1 MRPST
6 LSPTPNRHRRSASA
20 VVVAALAMFLPACG
34 SGSGGSAPA
43 PVASATLPSIAT
55 VALPASS
62 DEQALLDAVFRI
74 DIDRIEVVFDAYP
87 SEARA
92 RVQATLTFR
101 MRAGQSRPI
110 VHFGP
115 AASAAGVV
123 LRLDGEALD
132 LTRPTDARL
141 LVFEGTGQTS
151 IELLRNLS
159 PAAAHRLEVSAPLS
173 MSDPAGRFFTDVNDI
188 LGRGN
193 DVLFPT
199 LNTPQ
204 ELAHHVLVI
213 RVHAAEP
220 YLCVGSGIVTGRITG
235 DVQEW
240 VLDTERAVA
249 SYTVMF
255 HAAPARSHVLSEQ
268 RLQGVEVRVLAPQ
281 GGATAE
287 EAFAQLD
294 PWLAELQEKL
304 GPFPMP
310 RGVAVVLTQTGGG
323 MEYYGATTTSLRAL
337 RHEVFHMYYGC
348 STIARTYRDSWWD
361 EAIDMWYE
369 LSLDPAFAPIPEE
382 YRSDI
387 VSARSAA
394 AVGFDRRAYDEGAR
408 VIQAMAV
415 DMGGRE
421 RMVRFLAA
429 LHRRR
434 TFDPFTTWDLADELQ
449 ATGGRDVRERFS
461 RWLYLAAAARAASAP
476 PGPSPYD
483 WMHEVDLTLPEAA
496 LPAKDSARR

>member
-1 MRPST
+1 MPS
-6 LSPTPNRHRRSASA
+6 RRAA
-20 VVVAALAMFLPACG
+20 LALAVAALVACLPGCG

-43 PVASATLPSIAT
+43 PVASAALPSIAT
-55 VALPASS
+55 VALPTTG
-62 DEQALLDAVFRI
+62 DEQALLDAAFRI
-74 DIDRIEVVFDAYP
+74 DIDRIEVVLDAYP

-101 MRAGQSRPI
+101 MRSGQSRPI

-115 AASAAGVV
+115 AASAVGVT
-123 LRLDGEALD
+123 LRLDGEAMD

-141 LVFEGTGQTS
+141 LVFEGSGQTS
-151 IELLRNLS
+151 VELLRNLTPTAS
-159 PAAAHRLEVSAPLS
+159 HRLEVSAPLS
-173 MSDPAGRFFTDVNDI
+173 LSDAAGRFFTDVNDI

-193 DVLFPT
+193 DLLFPT
-199 LNTPQ
+199 LNTPH

-220 YLCVGSGIVTGRITG
+220 YLCAGSGIVTGRVAG

-240 VLDTERAVA
+240 VLDTERPVA

-255 HAAPARSHVLSEQ
+255 HAAPARSHVLSER
-268 RLQGVEVRVLAPQ
+268 RLQGVDVRVLAPL
-281 GGATAE
+281 GGVTAE
-287 EAFAQLD
+287 EAFAQLE

-310 RGVAVVLTQTGGG
+310 RGLAVVLTQTGGG

-369 LSLDPAFAPIPEE
+369 LSLDPAFAPIPED

-387 VSARSAA
+387 VSARSAV
-394 AVGFDRRAYDEGAR
+394 AVGFDRRAYDDGAR
-408 VIQAMAV
+408 ILQAMAADV
-415 DMGGRE
+415 GGRE
-421 RMVRFLAA
+421 RMVRFLGD

-449 ATGGRDVRERFS
+449 AAGGRDVRERFG
-461 RWLYLAAAARAASAP
+461 RWLYLAAAARGASAR
-476 PGPSPYD
+476 PGRSPYD

-496 LPAKDSARR
+496 LPAKDSAKR

>member
-20 VVVAALAMFLPACG
+20 VVVAALAVFLPACG
-34 SGSGGSAPA
+34 SSSPATAPA
-43 PVASATLPSIAT
+43 PSASAALPLLAT
-55 VALPASS
+55 VPLPAAS

-74 DIDRIEVVFDAYP
+74 DIDRIEVVLDAYP

-92 RVQATLTFR
+92 TVQATLTFR
-101 MRAGQSRPI
+101 MRPGQSRPI

-115 AASAAGVV
+115 AASAVGVV

-132 LTRPTDARL
+132 LTRPADARL
-141 LVFEGTGQTS
+141 FVFEGSGQTS
-151 IELLRNLS
+151 VELLRNLS
-159 PAAAHRLEVSAPLS
+159 PAASHRLEVSAPLS
-173 MSDPAGRFFTDVNDI
+173 LSDAAGRFFTDVNDI

-199 LNTPQ
+199 LNAPH

-220 YLCVGSGIVTGRITG
+220 YLCVGSGFVSGRTVG
-235 DVQEW
+235 NVQEW
-240 VLDTERAVA
+240 ILDTERPVA

-268 RLQGVEVRVLAPQ
+268 SLQGVTVRVLAPL

-310 RGVAVVLTQTGGG
+310 RGLALVLTQTGGG
-323 MEYYGATTTSLRAL
+323 MEYYGATTSSLRVL
-337 RHEVFHMYYGC
+337 RHELFTCTTAARPSRRPIAIPGGTKRSIC
-348 STIARTYRDSWWD
+348 GTSCLST
-361 EAIDMWYE
+361 
-369 LSLDPAFAPIPEE
+369 P
-382 YRSDI
+382 RS
-387 VSARSAA
+387 
-394 AVGFDRRAYDEGAR
+394 RR
-408 VIQAMAV
+408 
-415 DMGGRE
+415 
-421 RMVRFLAA
+421 F
-429 LHRRR
+429 RR
-434 TFDPFTTWDLADELQ
+434 TTVPT
-449 ATGGRDVRERFS
+449 S
-461 RWLYLAAAARAASAP
+461 SAP
-476 PGPSPYD
+476 VRPWPWASTGAP
-483 WMHEVDLTLPEAA
+483 TTRA
-496 LPAKDSARR
+496 LA